1 MWDMA
6 GTLLPYNSVT
16 GTTSPLP
23 GCDDFLPELGQD
35 YRMVVT
41 TGDQKAGAQSLLSG
55 FGLMGH
61 FEKIFGDLFAPVGKP
76 YGEILRNLGGRPA
89 CSVAIGDRLS
99 TDVASDTSEVLTI
112 LINQGDET
120 ANAGAVAMAIR
131 ILRGKADT
139 FPEAFDLV
147 CQESQPDE
155 SLLGSRCGG
164 EITHAWRCDKG
175 LYCWMARF
183 THPVLDGDRMI
194 IVI

>member
-1 MWDMA
+1 
-6 GTLLPYNSVT
+6 
-16 GTTSPLP
+16 
-23 GCDDFLPELGQD
+23 
-35 YRMVVT
+35 MVVT
-41 TGDQKAGAQSLLSG
+41 TGDQKAGARSLLSG

-76 YGEILRNLGGRPA
+76 YGEILRNLGGQPA
-89 CSVAIGDRLS
+89 CSLAIGDRLS

-112 LINQGDET
+112 LINQDGGT
-120 ANAGAVAMAIR
+120 SSAGAVAMAIR
-131 ILRGKADT
+131 ILRGKADN

-147 CQESQPDE
+147 CQESIPDD